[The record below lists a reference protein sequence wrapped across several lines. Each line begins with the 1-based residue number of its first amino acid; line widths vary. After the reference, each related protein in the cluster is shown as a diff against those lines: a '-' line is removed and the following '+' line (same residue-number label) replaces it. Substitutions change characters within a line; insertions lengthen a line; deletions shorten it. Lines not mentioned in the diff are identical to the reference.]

1 MADFPKF
8 FIADNP
14 MADPGIEYVYHSQ
27 KPRFLARY
35 TPDDPLSHF
44 AIVDDIDNMAAF
56 FNGDVTKVAGLM
68 RRLGD
73 WFVAYCKW
81 EEEHANDNEE

>member
-8 FIADNP
+8 MIADNI
-14 MADPGIEYVYHSQ
+14 MADPDNEYIYHSQ
-27 KPRFLARY
+27 KPRFLAKY

-44 AIVDDIDNMAAF
+44 AIVDDIDDMANF
-56 FNGDVTKVAGLM
+56 FNYDAGKLAGLM

-73 WFVAYCKW
+73 WFVAYLKF
-81 EEEHANDNEE
+81 EEENGDI